1 MLGVWELTTAYA
13 RQLKS
18 MSLEERKQ
26 EAANRVQRLINSR
39 KGKVTLDMV
48 KRNTRTPEPYSKPS
62 KMTVTEVAQRA
73 FPHQSHVFLHMPN
86 TLCVAKPAVAA
97 SLPAALQHVTTKQY
111 IGVKQK
117 GSLLYL

>member
-73 FPHQSHVFLHMPN
+73 VPH
-86 TLCVAKPAVAA
+86 
-97 SLPAALQHVTTKQY
+97 
-111 IGVKQK
+111 
-117 GSLLYL
+117 